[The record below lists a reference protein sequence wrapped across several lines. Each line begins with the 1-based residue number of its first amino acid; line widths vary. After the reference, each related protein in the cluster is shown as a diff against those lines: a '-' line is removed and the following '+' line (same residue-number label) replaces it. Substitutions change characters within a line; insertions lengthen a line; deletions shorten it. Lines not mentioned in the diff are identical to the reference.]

1 MLHNQDTGVTEVFRS
16 TNFSI
21 LPIPEVWIAHRYL
34 AGYQR
39 FKNNIKQKI
48 DMFGIVNQYQTVIDL
63 IVGYRYEY
71 FSVKAE
77 RGIKP
82 IIILGTGGM
91 AKIKSFSKVNMIG
104 PWMIQYILGLG
115 VQFYNGRIL
124 NEITLK
130 YIQSKMTKGQAAFQ
144 LAFYWK

>member
-1 MLHNQDTGVTEVFRS
+1 
-16 TNFSI
+16 
-21 LPIPEVWIAHRYL
+21 
-34 AGYQR
+34 
-39 FKNNIKQKI
+39 
-48 DMFGIVNQYQTVIDL
+48 MFGIVNEYQTVIDL

-71 FSVKAE
+71 YSGKAE
-77 RGIKP
+77 GGFKP

-91 AKIKSFSKVNMIG
+91 GEIKSFSKVNMIG

-130 YIQSKMTKGQAAFQ
+130 YIQSKITKGQVAFQ